1 MRRCAA
7 TCLLVLAVLGGA
19 TAGCTDDDD
28 PAPASTTTTSA
39 APADDLELEGL
50 ALSPADLPPGF
61 APSVDVDD
69 TITSFCANEDAAAG
83 LRASGRLVRGFTKEG
98 GGASVIQLAVRCE
111 DDGAATFVAQAGEIL
126 ERCSGVPDG
135 TGLAFEYQPLGPEL
149 DALIAA
155 GTNAHAGRYG
165 ASVGSGNLTVDL
177 VAFAHGD
184 VAQLVAVLGLQQP
197 RADLDALARTAF
209 EAALAK
215 SAQAVAG

>member
-7 TCLLVLAVLGGA
+7 TCLIVLALLGG
-19 TAGCTDDDD
+19 TTTGCTDDED

-39 APADDLELEGL
+39 APADDPELEGL
-50 ALSPADLPPGF
+50 ALSAADLPAGF
-61 APSVDVDD
+61 GPSPDVDD

-83 LRASGRLVRGFTKEG
+83 LRASGRMVRGFTREG
-98 GGASVIQLAVRCE
+98 GGASVIQLAFRFE

-135 TGLAFEYQPLGPEL
+135 TGLAFEYQALAPEL
-149 DALIAA
+149 DARIAD
-155 GTNAHAGRYG
+155 GTDAHAGRYG
-165 ASVGSGNLTVDL
+165 TSVGSGNLTVDL
-177 VAFAHGD
+177 VAFARGD